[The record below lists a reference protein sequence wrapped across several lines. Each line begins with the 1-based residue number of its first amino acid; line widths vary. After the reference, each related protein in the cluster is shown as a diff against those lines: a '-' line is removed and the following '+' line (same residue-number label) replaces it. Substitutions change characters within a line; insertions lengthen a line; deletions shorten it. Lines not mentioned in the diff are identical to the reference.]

1 MWLDNSSVWVVIIS
15 VKRFFLMA
23 VIYSAAT
30 VLKSEMNNFM
40 INVVY
45 LKVHSVQQEGLMS

>member
-1 MWLDNSSVWVVIIS
+1 
-15 VKRFFLMA
+15 MA